1 MIGELSEKGVHNGLK
16 NYLEPDKSK
25 QEIKVGKYFA
35 DIKNDSGI
43 IEIQTKQFF
52 KLKSK
57 LDFYLKEE
65 IPVTVVYPLE
75 TVRYIVRDYGK
86 RKACHTGVI
95 QDVLY
100 EMYSLLEYLDKDL
113 FSLKIIEVEVNEYRD
128 YDNTKTRR
136 ELVKV
141 LKQHT
146 YHNSKEFLYDMIPFD
161 GEFTMKEFNDLGIQR
176 RKLNPLKGLI
186 EQGWVLK
193 VGKNGNSI
201 IYKRLDM

>member
-25 QEIKVGKYFA
+25 QEIKVGRYFA

-57 LDFYLKEE
+57 LDFYLREE

-100 EMYSLLEYLDKDL
+100 EMYSILEYLDKDL

-161 GEFTMKEFNDLGIQR
+161 GEFTMKEFKDLGIQR

-186 EQGWVLK
+186 EQGLVIK

>member
-25 QEIKVGKYFA
+25 QEIKVGRYFA

-57 LDFYLKEE
+57 LDFYLREE
-65 IPVTVVYPLE
+65 IPVTVVFPLE

-86 RKACHTGVI
+86 RKACHTGII

-161 GEFTMKEFNDLGIQR
+161 GEFTMKEFKDLGIQR

>member
-43 IEIQTKQFF
+43 IEIQTKQFH

-57 LDFYLKEE
+57 LDFYLKEK

-86 RKACHTGVI
+86 RKACHKGVI

-100 EMYSLLEYLDKDL
+100 EMYSLLDYLDKDL
-113 FSLKIIEVEVNEYRD
+113 FTLKIIEVEVNEYRD

-141 LKQHT
+141 LTEHT
-146 YHNSKEFLYDMIPFD
+146 YHNSKEFLYAMIPFD
-161 GEFTMKEFNDLGIQR
+161 DIFTMKDFKDLGIQR
-176 RKLNPLKGLI
+176 RKLNPLKGMI
-186 EQGWVLK
+186 EHGWIIK
-193 VGKNGNSI
+193 MGKNGNSI
-201 IYKRLDM
+201 LYKRLKV

>member
-57 LDFYLKEE
+57 LDFYLGEE

-161 GEFTMKEFNDLGIQR
+161 GVFTMKEFKDLDVQR

-201 IYKRLDM
+201 IYKRFDM

>member
-86 RKACHTGVI
+86 RKACHTGII

-128 YDNTKTRR
+128 YDNT
-136 ELVKV
+136 
-141 LKQHT
+141 
-146 YHNSKEFLYDMIPFD
+146 
-161 GEFTMKEFNDLGIQR
+161 
-176 RKLNPLKGLI
+176 
-186 EQGWVLK
+186 
-193 VGKNGNSI
+193 
-201 IYKRLDM
+201 